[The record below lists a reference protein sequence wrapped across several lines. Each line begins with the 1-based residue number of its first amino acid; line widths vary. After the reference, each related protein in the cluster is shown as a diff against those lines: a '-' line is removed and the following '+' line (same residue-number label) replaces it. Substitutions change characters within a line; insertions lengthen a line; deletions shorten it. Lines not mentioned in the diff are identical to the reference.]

1 MPPDILNAY
10 RRCTLCPHQCRV
22 DRLHGETGVCGEGA
36 TVRVAWSG
44 LHRGEEPPIS
54 GERGSGMIFFSGC
67 TLHCQYCQNRQI
79 SGVAPSGESVIGL
92 ELTIEELATMMVSL
106 QVQGAATI
114 NLVTGTH
121 FIPSIIEAITMARA
135 GGLTL
140 DIVWNSSG
148 FERVEALR
156 LIDPLIDLYLI
167 DLKTLDLAVSRRFC
181 ATERYAQQ
189 IKAVMDFIRDRRTE
203 TALNDEGRL
212 RGALVRHLVFPGELE
227 ATREVLEYYARH
239 LKSSLWLSLMV
250 QFESPAQDE
259 SFPPIT
265 EGEYQ
270 ELVDLVDD
278 LGIEEGYIQELGE
291 NVSWIPDFRRDNPFP
306 EGFADPLEYFL
317 TLRRSSLR

>member
-1 MPPDILNAY
+1 MPPTVMQAY
-10 RRCTLCPHQCRV
+10 RRCTLCPHLCRV
-22 DRLHGETGVCGEGA
+22 DRLHGEKGVCGESS

-44 LHRGEEPPIS
+44 LHRGEEPPVS

-67 TLHCQYCQNRQI
+67 PLHCQYCQNRQI
-79 SGVAPSGESVIGL
+79 SGVAPSGESVIGV
-92 ELTIEELATMMVSL
+92 ELTVEELATMMMEL
-106 QVQGAATI
+106 QAQGAVTI

-121 FIPSIIEAITMARA
+121 FIPSIVGAITLARSA
-135 GGLTL
+135 GLSL

-148 FERVEALR
+148 FEHVGALR

-167 DLKTLDLAVSRRFC
+167 DLKTLDRAVSRRFC
-181 ATERYAQQ
+181 ATERYAQN
-189 IKAVMDFIRDRRTE
+189 ITGVMDFIRDRDGE
-203 TALNDEGRL
+203 TVLDDEGRL
-212 RGALVRHLVFPGELE
+212 KGVLVRHLVFPGELE
-227 ATREVLEYYARH
+227 ATREVLVHYARH
-239 LKSSLWLSLMV
+239 LKSSMWLSLMV
-250 QFESPAQDE
+250 QFESPEQDG

-270 ELVDLVDD
+270 ELLDLFDA